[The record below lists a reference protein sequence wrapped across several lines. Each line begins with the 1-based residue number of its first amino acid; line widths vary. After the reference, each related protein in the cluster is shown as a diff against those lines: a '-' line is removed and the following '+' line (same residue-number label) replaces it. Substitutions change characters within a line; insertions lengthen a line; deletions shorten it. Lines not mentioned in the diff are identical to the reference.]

1 MPENKEHMKTRDEQ
15 LISAVL
21 AGDISSYGI
30 IVERYWTM
38 AVALAISKIN
48 NVTEAEDIAQESFIK
63 AYSHLNKLR
72 RMDRFAG
79 WLSKIVIQQC
89 IDHSRRNAKVLS
101 VSTLDTNA
109 FDSFDS
115 EFVFKSNPGLDDEH
129 VSFIR
134 KTVAKLP
141 DKFKKVVIMRFT
153 AGLTSAEIAK
163 ELGKRHGTV
172 RTWLHRAYEILRKEL
187 TPFFEEVK

>member
-1 MPENKEHMKTRDEQ
+1 MPENKEHVERRDEQ
-15 LISAVL
+15 LIIAAL
-21 AGDISSYGI
+21 KGDTSSYGI
-30 IVERYWTM
+30 IVERYWKM

-63 AYSHLNKLR
+63 AYSHLSKLR
-72 RMDRFAG
+72 HLDRFAG
-79 WLSKIVIQQC
+79 WLSKIVIQNC
-89 IDHSRRNAKVLS
+89 TDHSRRYAKVQN
-101 VSTLDTNA
+101 VSTLDSKFA
-109 FDSFDS
+109 FS
-115 EFVFKSNPGLDDEH
+115 SNPGLDDEQ

-134 KTVAKLP
+134 ETVAKLP
-141 DKFKKVVIMRFT
+141 DKFKKVVIMRFA

>member
-1 MPENKEHMKTRDEQ
+1 MPENKEHIKTRDEQ

-30 IVERYWTM
+30 IVERYWKM

-63 AYSHLNKLR
+63 AYLNLSKLR
-72 RMDRFAG
+72 QLDRFAG

-89 IDHSRRNAKVLS
+89 IDHSRRYAKVQS
-101 VSTLDTNA
+101 VSTIDTKV

-115 EFVFKSNPGLDDEH
+115 KFVFSSNPGLDDEQ

-134 KTVAKLP
+134 ETVAKLP
-141 DKFKKVVIMRFT
+141 DKFKKVVIMRFA

>member
-1 MPENKEHMKTRDEQ
+1 MPENKEYNRNDEQ
-15 LISAVL
+15 LIRAVL
-21 AGDISSYGI
+21 AGDISSYGV
-30 IVERYWTM
+30 IVERYWKM

-72 RMDRFAG
+72 QPDRFAG

-89 IDHSRRNAKVLS
+89 IDHSRRYAKVQS
-101 VSTLDTNA
+101 ISTLDTKT
-109 FDSFDS
+109 FESFDS
-115 EFVFKSNPGLDDEH
+115 KLSFSSNPGLNNEQI
-129 VSFIR
+129 SFIR
-134 KTVAKLP
+134 ETVAKLP
-141 DKFKKVVIMRFT
+141 DKFKQVVIMRFA
-153 AGLTSAEIAK
+153 AGLTSVQIAK

-172 RTWLHRAYEILRKEL
+172 RTWLHRAYKILKKEL